1 MKTNPNNRFRNLDR
15 SNNMDDEISV
25 KSVEKV
31 NPNRDKLR
39 SVDTIRYC
47 LYDHLSFMKVYSNKP
62 NVNPKIA

>member
-25 KSVEKV
+25 KSVENV
-31 NPNRDKLR
+31 NTTRDKLR

-47 LYDHLSFMKVYSNKP
+47 LYDHFSFMKVYSNKP